1 MHNENKLTDG
11 KIYEKNDM
19 VKLECGDCKGCF
31 SCCQGMG
38 SSITLNPYDV
48 WQLETNLQKSFAEL
62 MQDKLE
68 LGISEGMILPNLKM
82 TGTKQICGFL
92 DENGR
97 CSIHTFRPGICR
109 LFPLGRQ
116 YDEEKIGY
124 IFLENAC
131 PKPNKTKVKIKK
143 WLGIS
148 QLETNEAFLL
158 HWHTIQK
165 KVQELAKA
173 EDKDTVQELNMY
185 LLNLFFAEPYV
196 GEFYAEFEKRAQMAE
211 KLLEKLKE

>member
-82 TGTKQICGFL
+82 TGTKEICGFL

-143 WLGIS
+143 WLGIP

>member
-82 TGTKQICGFL
+82 IGTKETCGFL

>member
-82 TGTKQICGFL
+82 TGTKEICGFL

-158 HWHTIQK
+158 RWHTIQK

-211 KLLEKLKE
+211 KLLKKLKE

>member
-82 TGTKQICGFL
+82 TGTKEICGFL

>member
-82 TGTKQICGFL
+82 TGTKEICGFL

-211 KLLEKLKE
+211 KLLKKLKE

>member
-38 SSITLNPYDV
+38 SSVILNPYDV
-48 WQLETNLQKSFAEL
+48 WQLETNLHKSFAEL
-62 MQDKLE
+62 LQEKLE

-82 TGTKQICGFL
+82 TGTKETCGFL

-97 CSIHTFRPGICR
+97 CSIHAFRPGICR

-158 HWHTIQK
+158 RWHTIQK
-165 KVQELAKA
+165 EVWKLVKV

-185 LLNLFFAEPYV
+185 LLNLFFTEPYV